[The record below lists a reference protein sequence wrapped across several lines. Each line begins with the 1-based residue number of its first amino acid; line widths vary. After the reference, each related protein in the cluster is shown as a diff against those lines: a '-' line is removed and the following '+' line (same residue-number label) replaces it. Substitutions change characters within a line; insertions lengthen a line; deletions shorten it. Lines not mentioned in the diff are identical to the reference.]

1 MRQVTSASAFFRR
14 AINVRYEFAINV
26 ADLFSIS
33 AHLFRFSRRR
43 FWSLIKVDLDLGFD
57 RALAIQKMISEDGF
71 RRPTSC
77 CYEMKTEDGF
87 RRPSSCCYRMTGKA
101 SNEIQTISDCNVV
114 TGNLVSNNAHL
125 WDRRGRMPSMKSLI
139 NSLGLGIFYDQNSA
153 HSKESI

>member
-77 CYEMKTEDGF
+77 CYEMKTEDGV
-87 RRPSSCCYRMTGKA
+87 RRPSSRCYRKKSDDVCPAKLTCCWSGKG
-101 SNEIQTISDCNVV
+101 IQRQFV
-114 TGNLVSNNAHL
+114 NN
-125 WDRRGRMPSMKSLI
+125 I
-139 NSLGLGIFYDQNSA
+139 
-153 HSKESI
+153 E